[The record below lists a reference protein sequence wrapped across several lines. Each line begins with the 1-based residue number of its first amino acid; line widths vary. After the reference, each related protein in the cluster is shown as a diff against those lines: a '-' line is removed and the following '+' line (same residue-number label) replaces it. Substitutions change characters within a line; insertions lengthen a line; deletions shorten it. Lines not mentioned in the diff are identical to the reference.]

1 MSEAVILVVD
11 DDADTARWVARVFGS
26 GGRHVTIAGSGL
38 AARALGGRF
47 DVGVFE
53 IELAGTNGIELAQQM
68 LEEGRL
74 GHVVFFSGAT
84 WQGLL
89 RRAAALG
96 PVISKDGGTA
106 ALVSELRRIVRS
118 RLAEGSEACALASA

>member
-11 DDADTARWVARVFGS
+11 DDAGTARWIARVFLGD
-26 GGRHVTIAGSGL
+26 GRHVTIAGSGS
-38 AARALGGRF
+38 AARVLGGRF

-53 IELAGTNGIELAQQM
+53 IELAGMSGIELAQQM
-68 LEEGRL
+68 LDEGRL
-74 GHVVFFSGAT
+74 GRVVFFTGAT

-96 PVISKDGGTA
+96 PVIPKDGGPA
-106 ALVSELRRIVRS
+106 VLASELRRIVGS
-118 RLAEGSEACALASA
+118 RLAGDVEASALASA